1 MKPDLT
7 QELEAL
13 DELPREELLAR
24 WREIHGRAA
33 PAKIGRSLL
42 ILAIAYELQAK
53 RLGGLPAATKRELL
67 TIAGSIDKDPTYLPP
82 KQQPP
87 RPGTRLIREWGG
99 ETHVVTVLESK
110 FEYRGQLH
118 DSLSAI
124 ARLITGTQWSGPT
137 FFGLK
142 PGARTKRVTDR
153 GDAILADQR
162 GKRIV
167 AKRPAAIRGRV
178 G

>member
-1 MKPDLT
+1 MRPDLT
-7 QELEAL
+7 EDLDAL
-13 DELPREELLAR
+13 DAMSREELLDR

-33 PAKIGRSLL
+33 PVRIGRSLL
-42 ILAIAYELQAK
+42 IHSITYELQAK
-53 RLGGLPAATKRELL
+53 RLGGLSAATKRELL
-67 TIAGSIDKDPTYLPP
+67 AIAASIDKDPVYLPP

-99 ETHVVTVLESK
+99 ETHVVTVLERK

-142 PGARTKRVTDR
+142 QGARVKRITDK

-162 GKRIV
+162 GKRLI
-167 AKRPAAIRGRV
+167 AKRSTVARRGGR
-178 G
+178 